1 MFKSKKSFSGC
12 FVRYD
17 NVFNYA
23 FTQKSDF
30 TVIVKILSKYEKLAK
45 IDKFLANTAIYCI

>member
-12 FVRYD
+12 FVRYG
-17 NVFNYA
+17 NAFNYA

-45 IDKFLANTAIYCI
+45 IDKFLANTAIYC